1 MQIGSSPNGEMD
13 SDLVRGP
20 AEWPKAKREG
30 GWLSRGKMALFM
42 ALLQQPRVLR
52 SERGA
57 LLDTAAKN
65 GHRSEPKPFLPCE
78 DGLSDGADCRCIP
91 DYKSPFFYG
100 VASQKQIIK

>member
-20 AEWPKAKREG
+20 AELPKAKREG

-65 GHRSEPKPFLPCE
+65 GHRSGPNEAISNT
-78 DGLSDGADCRCIP
+78 D
-91 DYKSPFFYG
+91 
-100 VASQKQIIK
+100 